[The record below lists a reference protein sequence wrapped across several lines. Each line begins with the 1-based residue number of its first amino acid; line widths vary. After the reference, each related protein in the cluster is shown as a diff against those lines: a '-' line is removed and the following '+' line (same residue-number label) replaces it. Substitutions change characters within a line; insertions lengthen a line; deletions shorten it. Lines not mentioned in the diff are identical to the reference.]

1 MTMIVYVL
9 LVGYE
14 YEGQECLGVYATEAE
29 AIAAFESFDTG
40 DYRVIEQRVI
50 GAPAAVLYP

>member
-1 MTMIVYVL
+1 MIVYVL